1 MPNTQVNIHPYIVVK
16 KYVVFQN
23 YLVQSYIRAGNGR
36 RCMQLDSRGFLRKNK
51 FLHSS
56 EKMVLGKDFEIT
68 CTSFRRK
75 EEILQLAANN
85 CLPFIHFLFIF
96 ALSQVDSMKK
106 RRIIECV
113 FFGRLIFLILIWMMR
128 HLFLSTQPTKPGQ
141 LHNL

>member
-1 MPNTQVNIHPYIVVK
+1 MLMVFNAKHTSKHTSIYIVVK

-56 EKMVLGKDFEIT
+56 EKMVPGKDFEIT

-106 RRIIECV
+106 NILLNV
-113 FFGRLIFLILIWMMR
+113 YFLAA
-128 HLFLSTQPTKPGQ
+128 SYSSY
-141 LHNL
+141 